1 MLVLGGS
8 VFVGRA
14 FVVEALRRGY
24 DVTTFNRGITGV
36 DVPGVE
42 AIHGDREMTA
52 DLERLVH
59 DRRWDAVVDVC
70 GSPPGWWAN
79 PRAF

>member
-14 FVVEALRRGY
+14 FVVEALRLGY

-42 AIHGDREMTA
+42 AVHGDREVTA
-52 DLERLVH
+52 DLERLEL
-59 DRRWDAVVDVC
+59 RPGMWC
-70 GSPPGWWAN
+70 SSSPLVGVAW
-79 PRAF
+79 